1 MRYPPSL
8 IPSFPPPYS
17 QHTELWHYT
26 TCRLESVQSVTCCA
40 DPRARDSPVV
50 GMLLRY
56 RDGRRACVGQFRVD
70 WAARPFPVDDSRALR
85 IGLGTSAARI
95 PYVAEISQRGEGGA
109 GPGGLRWMD
118 VPWQGRLEW
127 WFSQRQCR
135 LDYSDG
141 RNATRAGARPS
152 GKLTP
157 WV

>member
-1 MRYPPSL
+1 
-8 IPSFPPPYS
+8 
-17 QHTELWHYT
+17 
-26 TCRLESVQSVTCCA
+26 
-40 DPRARDSPVV
+40 
-50 GMLLRY
+50 MLLRY

-70 WAARPFPVDDSRALR
+70 WAARPFPVDDTRALR
-85 IGLGTSAARI
+85 IGLGTSPARI

-109 GPGGLRWMD
+109 GVGGLRWMD

-127 WFSQRQCR
+127 WFSQTQCR